1 MKVAIDGP
9 AGAGK
14 STISKKAAKDLG
26 FVYIDTGAMY
36 RTVGLCALNNGIDI
50 KNEPEK
56 VVAMMDTMVIDMEC
70 TEGGQLM
77 FLNGEDVTSKIRT
90 EEVSMAA
97 SMVAVIGEVRE
108 KLVFMQ
114 REFAGSRN
122 VIMDGRDIG
131 THVLPD
137 AECKIFLTA
146 STFARGKRRYLELKE
161 KGIECD
167 LDEVCRD
174 IEKRDINDSTR
185 AHSPLKQAEDAVL
198 LDTTDLTL
206 EESINEC
213 MNIIKKR
220 IGENQQ

>member
-26 FVYIDTGAMY
+26 FIYIDTGAMY
-36 RTVGLCALNNGIDI
+36 RTVGLCALRKGIDI
-50 KNEPEK
+50 KNQPEK
-56 VVAMMDTMVIDMEC
+56 VVDMMDNMVIDMEC
-70 TEGGQLM
+70 TESGQLM

-97 SMVAVIGEVRE
+97 SLVAVIGEVRE
-108 KLVFMQ
+108 KLVSMQ
-114 REFAGSRN
+114 RDFAGSRN

-146 STFARGKRRYLELKE
+146 STLARGKRRYLELKE

-167 LDEVCRD
+167 LDEVCSD

-206 EESINEC
+206 EQSINEC
-213 MNIIKKR
+213 MNIIKTR
-220 IGENQQ
+220 MGEIK

>member
-14 STISKKAAKDLG
+14 STISKKVARDLG
-26 FVYIDTGAMY
+26 FIYIDTGAMY
-36 RTVGLCALNNGIDI
+36 RTVGLYALNLGIDI
-50 KNEPEK
+50 KAEPDK
-56 VVAMMDTMVIDMEC
+56 VVAMMDNMEIDMES
-70 TEGGQLM
+70 TPNGQLM

-97 SMVAVIGEVRE
+97 SLVAVIGEVRE
-108 KLVFMQ
+108 KLVKMQ
-114 REFAGSRN
+114 RDFAGSRN

-146 STFARGKRRYLELKE
+146 STRARGKRRYLELTE
-161 KGIECD
+161 RGVECD
-167 LDEVCRD
+167 LEEVCRD

-198 LDTTDLTL
+198 LDTTDLNL
-206 EESINEC
+206 EESIAEC
-213 MNIIKKR
+213 MNIIRERMK
-220 IGENQQ
+220 NN

>member
-14 STISKKAAKDLG
+14 STISKKVAGELG

-36 RTVGLCALNNGIDI
+36 RIVGLCALKNGIDI
-50 KNEPEK
+50 KNEPDR
-56 VVAMMDTMVIDMEC
+56 VVAMMDNMTIDMES
-70 TEGGQLM
+70 TPDGQLM

-97 SMVAVIGEVRE
+97 SLVAVIGEVRV
-108 KLVFMQ
+108 KLVKMQ

-122 VIMDGRDIG
+122 VIIDGRDIG

-146 STFARGKRRYLELKE
+146 STRARGKRRYLELIE
-161 KGIECD
+161 RGVECD
-167 LDEVCRD
+167 LDEVCLD

-198 LDTTDLTL
+198 LDTTELTL
-206 EESINEC
+206 QESIDAC
-213 MNIIKKR
+213 MNIIKEHMTN
-220 IGENQQ
+220 I